1 MATRHDL
8 WVQPGI
14 EPGPP
19 ALEALDSQGI
29 PGKKL
34 SNQSLL
40 NSEETVIL
48 LMSLQFKKKKIIIR
62 KISTAINC
70 QKDVVL

>member
-19 ALEALDSQGI
+19 ALEALESQVI

-48 LMSLQFKKKKIIIR
+48 LMSLQLKKK
-62 KISTAINC
+62 NYH
-70 QKDVVL
+70 